1 MSLSGDE
8 ERTAA
13 RKARIGAQDDAA
25 RVARNEELF
34 RELNERL
41 GDINENAV
49 AEMGGISEWICEC
62 ADGTCI
68 ERVPMSFE
76 EYETIRASGRRFLV
90 APADEHVQPDVENV
104 VERND
109 RYWVVEKKGD
119 AGRSAAKTDPR
130 SDDPPLRLKT

>member
-1 MSLSGDE
+1 M
-8 ERTAA
+8 AA

-25 RVARNEELF
+25 RAARNEELF

-90 APADEHVQPDVENV
+90 APDDEHVQ
-104 VERND
+104 RNN